1 MNKETIKKE
10 ENNTSLRLSKRNLYF
25 IAAGLVVVIIGF
37 VLMAVG
43 PDSGLHN
50 FEPDIFSTRR
60 VIVAPL
66 IVFIGYVS
74 ILFAIWY
81 KPKKSEDKQKRHPY
95 KTSINNNRPDTK
107 AGGRK
112 KF

>member
-25 IAAGLVVVIIGF
+25 IAAGLFVVIIGF

-81 KPKKSEDKQKRHPY
+81 KPKKSEDKQK
-95 KTSINNNRPDTK
+95 
-107 AGGRK
+107 
-112 KF
+112 